1 MAENTIH
8 LLVGVVKALADAQI
22 KTWLF
27 GGWAEELSGLR
38 PPGPH
43 WDIDLLYPA
52 QSFRLLDEFLWA
64 HDDAEEIRPKRFT
77 HKRAFRW
84 HGALV
89 EVFLV
94 CPETAG
100 HITDFFG
107 GIHQFL
113 WPQDTL
119 SYTALLPCGECPSA
133 SPAALRLYRER
144 HGDVEQA
151 YRRYIAQL
159 GVVSYSEEGEGVEAA
174 PLSQL

>member
-43 WDIDLLYPA
+43 RDIDLLYPA
-52 QSFRLLDEFLWA
+52 QSFGSLDEFLRA
-64 HDDAEEIRPKRFT
+64 HGDAQEIRPKRFT

-84 HGALV
+84 HGVLV

-94 CPETAG
+94 CPETEG
-100 HITDFFG
+100 HVTDFFG
-107 GIHQFL
+107 GLHRFL

-119 SYTALLPCGECPSA
+119 SHMVLLPCGECPSA
-133 SPAALRLYRER
+133 SLTALRLYRER
-144 HGDVEQA
+144 HRDVEQA
-151 YRRYIAQL
+151 YRRHMASQAVRYHT
-159 GVVSYSEEGEGVEAA
+159 EA
-174 PLSQL
+174 SR